1 MISLMTSEIIHLV
14 NLPQLWNAY
23 RDRPLGCGPQPTQFR
38 ILAEQGLE
46 RPDLASDPR
55 FSTNDARVAHR
66 AELVK
71 IISDALMQEDG
82 DYWLQQLTGLG

>member
-1 MISLMTSEIIHLV
+1 
-14 NLPQLWNAY
+14 
-23 RDRPLGCGPQPTQFR
+23 
-38 ILAEQGLE
+38 LAEQGLE